1 MAKSLGQ
8 IHTTSFNYE
17 VGTLAIGTDQA
28 FLCDG
33 SAALSKQF
41 NRNIRMM
48 SIYKLVGADLVVQLP
63 DAIVYGSDRVIVK
76 GRMRYVQP
84 TKGRCQAL
92 RDAYNQFRTMAKAQG
107 VNPSKNKLFD
117 FRIVPRPLSNYDIN
131 ALTTE
136 NSILNNSTL
145 DGVEELVMTGGQTG
159 VSVFDSYNEGVRP
172 TDVTVTNADFASGL
186 DTWQSG
192 TQTDFVLNEGTI
204 QSGNANIAD
213 LDFEEIPFEL
223 AYDSTARRVHTLN
236 WRPDPAL
243 FIGVLGGF
251 VEIVLDEI
259 TADGATGPA
268 VNGVEMDISLHWAG
282 WKSIVSPPKWLGTKR
297 SRSAKRMRAA
307 GSKVT
312 TKNMKELLAIAN
324 ALKKLR

>member
-8 IHTTSFNYE
+8 IHTTAFNYE
-17 VGTLAIGTDQA
+17 IPSTQIGITNA

-48 SIYKLVGADLVVQLP
+48 SIYKLVGADLVVQVP
-63 DAIVYGSDRVIVK
+63 DNIIFGDSDRMIVK
-76 GRMRYVQP
+76 GRMRYFQP

-92 RDAYNQFRTMAKAQG
+92 RDSYQQFRSMAKAQG

-117 FRIVPRPLSNYDIN
+117 FRVVPRPLSNYPNN
-131 ALTTE
+131 ALFAS
-136 NSILNNSTL
+136 NNILNTSTL
-145 DGVEELVMTGGQTG
+145 DGTSELVMTGGPTG
-159 VSVFDSYNEGVRP
+159 VSVYDSYNEGVNP
-172 TDVTVTNADFASGL
+172 TDATVTSGDFASGL

-213 LDFEEIPFEL
+213 LEMEEIPFEL
-223 AYDSTARRVHTLN
+223 AYDTTARRVHTLN

-243 FIGVLGGF
+243 YIGILGGF

-259 TADGATGPA
+259 TADGSST
-268 VNGVEMDISLHWAG
+268 VVEGVEMDVALHWAG
-282 WKSIVSPPKWLGTKR
+282 WKSIIPSLPKLGKR
-297 SRSAKRMRAA
+297 SKSAKRMRSV
-307 GSKVT
+307 GSKLT
-312 TKNMKELLAIAN
+312 QKNVKDLLGLLAMA
-324 ALKKLR
+324 KKLK